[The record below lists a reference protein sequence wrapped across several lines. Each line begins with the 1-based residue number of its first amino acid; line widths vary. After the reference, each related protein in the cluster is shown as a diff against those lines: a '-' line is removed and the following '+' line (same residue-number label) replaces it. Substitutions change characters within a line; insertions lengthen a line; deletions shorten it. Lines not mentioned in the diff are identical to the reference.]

1 MLAALLI
8 SLAVAVSPTR
18 HAKPALWAESVT
30 APRTGTM
37 DLLLRIDLDP
47 HWHVY
52 WLNAGAAGLPPRI
65 EWTPVPGLTAGE
77 LRFPVPDTIPVA
89 PLMTYG
95 YHDSVAYPLTL
106 TLDNVQGDTLRLRGV
121 VKSLV
126 CNDICLP
133 EEAPVSLDIPLSEQP
148 SMAAPG
154 RSAAFAR
161 ARFQLPI
168 EIPGTR
174 ARLLWGDSLAAIEV
188 LGAGT
193 PERVRLFPGLPGVLD
208 DAAHQIL
215 QRLPDGF
222 RVVFV
227 RDPFLRTKPD
237 SMLAVFRTP
246 GGWRGE
252 GSEPGLAVQ
261 AVSSDSVG
269 DASLLAT
276 SSAPATADPQGSGP
290 GLLAALL
297 AALLGGLLL
306 NLMPC
311 VLPVLSLK
319 VMDLLRHAGSDR
331 RQALRHAG
339 AYMAGAV
346 VSFTALGGILAILRA
361 GGSAV
366 GWGFQLQSP
375 VAVGVLSL
383 LMVLVAL
390 SFWGVFEAG
399 AGLTRL
405 GGTHTTGLLGS
416 FSTGI
421 LATVVAT
428 PCTAPFMGAAL
439 GWTLV
444 RPPLEGLLVFAV
456 LGLGMALPVPL
467 LVAYPPLAKRL
478 PRPGAWMETLKQV
491 LGFAMAA
498 TALWLAWVLGR
509 LSGSDA
515 LAMVV
520 GAWLLVGLGAW
531 ILGRW
536 AAPHCSTSV
545 RNLARLAFAA
555 SIVGAVVVV
564 ANLPSR
570 QGDSP
575 NPSATSSHTETWSP
589 GILQELRASG
599 KPWFLHATADWCLSC
614 KVNERTTLDRPEV
627 IEALEAKGVRHVVAD
642 WTNRDPALA
651 AELAALGR
659 QGVPVYLL
667 SDGKSERFLPE
678 LLTKGI
684 VLEALEPLPSP

>member
-1 MLAALLI
+1 MIAPLLL
-8 SLAVAVSPTR
+8 SLAVAASPTH
-18 HAKPALWAESVT
+18 HAHPAIWSESVT
-30 APRTGTM
+30 APRGGSL

-65 EWTPVPGLTAGE
+65 EWTPVPGMTAGE
-77 LRFPVPDTIPVA
+77 LRFPVPDTLPVA

-95 YHDSVAYPLTL
+95 YVDSVSFPLTL
-106 TLDNVQGDTLRLRGV
+106 TLENVQGDTLRLRGI

-133 EEAPVSLDIPLSEQP
+133 EEAPISLDIPLSDAP

-174 ARLLWGDSLAAIEV
+174 ARFLWGDSLAAIEV
-188 LGAGT
+188 IGAGT
-193 PERVRLFPGLPGVLD
+193 PERVRLFPAQPGVVD

-215 QRLPDGF
+215 QPLPDGF

-269 DASLLAT
+269 DAALLA
-276 SSAPATADPQGSGP
+276 SSAEADPSEPEGSGP

-319 VMDLLRHAGSDR
+319 VMDLLRHGGSDR
-331 RQALRHAG
+331 RHALRHAG
-339 AYMAGAV
+339 AYTAGAV
-346 VSFTALGGILAILRA
+346 LSFAALGGVLAALRA

-390 SFWGVFEAG
+390 SFWGVYEAG
-399 AGLTRL
+399 AGLARL
-405 GGTHTTGLLGS
+405 GGTHATGIVGSLL
-416 FSTGI
+416 TGI
-421 LATVVAT
+421 LAAVVAT

-444 RPPLEGLLVFAV
+444 RPPLEGLLVFAT

-467 LVAYPPLAKRL
+467 LVAFPPLARRL

-498 TALWLAWVLGR
+498 TALWLAWILGR
-509 LSGSDA
+509 LAGSDA
-515 LAMVV
+515 LTIVV
-520 GAWLLVGLGAW
+520 GAWLLVGLGSW

-536 AAPHCSTSV
+536 AAPHCTSSV
-545 RNLARLAFAA
+545 RNLARIAFVA
-555 SIVGAVVVV
+555 SLLGAVALVV
-564 ANLPSR
+564 NLQARPAQGSQATTGPSH
-570 QGDSP
+570 
-575 NPSATSSHTETWSP
+575 AETWRE
-589 GILQELRASG
+589 GILEEMRASG

-614 KVNERTTLDRPEV
+614 KVNERTSLDRPEV
-627 IEALEAKGVRHVVAD
+627 IAMLESKGVRHVVAD

-651 AELAALGR
+651 AELARLGR

-667 SDGKSERFLPE
+667 SDGKTERFLPE
-678 LLTKGI
+678 LLTPGI
-684 VLEALEPLPSP
+684 VLEALAPLPSP

>member
-8 SLAVAVSPTR
+8 ALAVAVSPTR
-18 HAKPALWAESVT
+18 HAKPSLWSESVT
-30 APRTGTM
+30 APRTGTL
-37 DLLLRIDLDP
+37 DLLLRIELDP
-47 HWHVY
+47 NWHVY

-65 EWTPVPGLTAGE
+65 EWTPVEGMTPGE
-77 LRFPVPDTIPVA
+77 LLFPVPDTIPVA

-95 YHDSVAYPLTL
+95 YHDSVAFPLTL
-106 TLDNVQGDTLRLRGV
+106 TLDGVRGDTLRLRGV

-133 EEAPVSLDIPLSEQP
+133 EEAPVSLDLPLSDQP

-174 ARLLWGDSLAAIEV
+174 ARLLWGDSLAALEV
-188 LGAGT
+188 TGAGT
-193 PERVRLFPGLPGVLD
+193 PDRARLFPALPGVVD
-208 DAAHQIL
+208 DAAHQAL
-215 QRLPDGF
+215 QPLPDGF

-227 RDPFLRTKPD
+227 RDPFLRTRPD
-237 SMLAVFRTP
+237 SLVAVLRTP

-252 GSEPGLAVQ
+252 GSEPGLLVR

-269 DASLLAT
+269 DAALAT
-276 SSAPATADPQGSGP
+276 LPEAGPPPDSAPAGA

-319 VMDLLRHAGSDR
+319 VLDLLRHAGSDR
-331 RQALRHAG
+331 REALRHAA
-339 AYMAGAV
+339 AYTIGAV
-346 VSFTALGGILAILRA
+346 LSFAALGGILAALRA
-361 GGSAV
+361 GGSAI

-390 SFWGVFEAG
+390 SFWGVYEAG

-405 GGTHTTGLLGS
+405 GGTKATGLLGS
-416 FSTGI
+416 LSTGV
-421 LATVVAT
+421 LATIVAT

-444 RPPLEGLLVFAV
+444 RPPLEGLLVFAT

-467 LVAYPPLAKRL
+467 LVAFPPLARRL

-509 LSGSDA
+509 LAGPDA
-515 LAMVV
+515 LATVV
-520 GAWLLVGLGAW
+520 GAWLLVGLGSW

-536 AAPHCSTSV
+536 AAPHCRAGV
-545 RNLARLAFAA
+545 RNLARLAFLATL
-555 SIVGAVVVV
+555 VGAVVLV
-564 ANLPSR
+564 ANLPAR
-570 QGDSP
+570 EASP
-575 NPSATSSHTETWSP
+575 QTAPTGSHTEVWRP

-614 KVNERTTLDRPEV
+614 KVNERTSLDRPEV
-627 IEALEAKGVRHVVAD
+627 IEAMAAKGVRHVVAD
-642 WTNRDPALA
+642 WTDRDPALA
-651 AELAALGR
+651 AELAGLGR

-667 SDGKSERFLPE
+667 SDGTTERFLPE
-678 LLTKGI
+678 LLTKGL

>member
-1 MLAALLI
+1 MIAAFLI
-8 SLAVAVSPTR
+8 SLAVAASPTR
-18 HAKPALWAESVT
+18 HAQPALWSESVT
-30 APRTGTM
+30 APRDGAL

-65 EWTPVPGLTAGE
+65 EWTPVPGMSASE
-77 LRFPVPDTIPVA
+77 LRFPVPDTLPVA

-95 YHDSVAYPLTL
+95 YLDSVEFPLTL
-106 TLDNVQGDTLRLRGV
+106 DLKAVQGDTLRLRGL

-133 EEAPVSLDIPLSEQP
+133 EEAPISMDIPLSDQP
-148 SMAAPG
+148 AMAAPG

-168 EIPGTR
+168 EIPDTR
-174 ARLLWGDSLAAIEV
+174 ARFLWGDSLAAIEV

-193 PERVRLFPGLPGVLD
+193 PDRVRLFPGLPGVVD

-215 QRLPDGF
+215 QPLPDGF

-237 SMLAVFRTP
+237 TMLAVFRVAD
-246 GGWRGE
+246 GWRGE

-269 DASLLAT
+269 DAALLALATEADT
-276 SSAPATADPQGSGP
+276 SSSESAGP
-290 GLLAALL
+290 GLFAALL

-346 VSFTALGGILAILRA
+346 LSFAVLGGVLAALRA

-375 VAVGVLSL
+375 AAVGVLSL

-390 SFWGVFEAG
+390 SFWGIYEAG

-405 GGTHTTGLLGS
+405 GGAHA
-416 FSTGI
+416 TGI
-421 LATVVAT
+421 AGSLLTGVLATVVAT

-444 RPPLEGLLVFAV
+444 RPPLEGLLVFAT
-456 LGLGMALPVPL
+456 LGFGMALPVPL
-467 LVAYPPLAKRL
+467 LVAFPPLARRL

-509 LSGSDA
+509 LAGSDA
-515 LAMVV
+515 LATVV
-520 GAWLLVGLGAW
+520 GAWLLVGLGSW

-536 AAPHCSTSV
+536 AAPHCRASV
-545 RNLARLAFAA
+545 RNLARLAFLA
-555 SIVGAVVVV
+555 SVVGAVALVMDLEPRPGPGT
-564 ANLPSR
+564 NGTTTPSHAEVWR
-570 QGDSP
+570 
-575 NPSATSSHTETWSP
+575 P
-589 GILQELRASG
+589 GILEELRASG

-614 KVNERTTLDRPEV
+614 KVNERTSLDRPEV
-627 IEALEAKGVRHVVAD
+627 VEALEAKGVRHVVAD

-651 AELAALGR
+651 AELARLGR

-667 SDGKSERFLPE
+667 SDGTTERFLPE
-678 LLTKGI
+678 LLTPGI
-684 VLEALEPLPSP
+684 VLEALAPLSSP

>member
-1 MLAALLI
+1 MIAAFLI
-8 SLAVAVSPTR
+8 SLAVAASPTR
-18 HAKPALWAESVT
+18 HAQPAIWSESVT
-30 APRTGTM
+30 APRDGAL

-52 WLNAGAAGLPPRI
+52 WRNAGAAGLPPRI
-65 EWTPVPGLTAGE
+65 QWTPIAGVTPGE
-77 LRFPVPDTIPVA
+77 LRFPVPDTLPVA

-95 YHDSVAYPLTL
+95 YLDSVEFPLTL
-106 TLDNVQGDTLRLRGV
+106 DLETVQGDTLRLRGI

-133 EEAPVSLDIPLSEQP
+133 EEAPIAMDIPLSNQP
-148 SMAAPG
+148 SMADPA
-154 RSAAFAR
+154 RSTAFAR

-168 EIPGTR
+168 EIPETR

-188 LGAGT
+188 IGAGS
-193 PERVRLFPGLPGVLD
+193 PSVVRLFPALPGVID

-215 QRLPDGF
+215 QPLPDGF

-237 SMLAVFRTP
+237 TMLAVFRRP
-246 GGWRGE
+246 DGWRGE
-252 GSEPGLAVQ
+252 GSEPGLAVH
-261 AVSSDSVG
+261 AISSDSVG
-269 DASLLAT
+269 DAALLAL
-276 SSAPATADPQGSGP
+276 SSAEDSTEPEPSGP
-290 GLLAALL
+290 GLFAALL

-319 VMDLLRHAGSDR
+319 VLDLLRHAGQDR
-331 RQALRHAG
+331 REALRHAG

-346 VSFTALGGILAILRA
+346 LSFAALGGVLAALRA

-375 VAVGVLSL
+375 VAVAVLSI

-390 SFWGVFEAG
+390 SFWGVYEAG

-405 GGTHTTGLLGS
+405 GGTHATGILGS
-416 FSTGI
+416 LFTGV

-444 RPPLEGLLVFAV
+444 RPPLEGLLVFAT

-467 LVAYPPLAKRL
+467 LVAFPPLARRL

-498 TALWLAWVLGR
+498 TALWLAWILGR

-515 LAMVV
+515 LSIVV
-520 GAWLLVGLGAW
+520 GAWLLVGMGAW

-536 AAPHCSTSV
+536 AAPHCRALV
-545 RNLARLAFAA
+545 RNVARLAFVV
-555 SIVGAVVVV
+555 SIVGAVALVV
-564 ANLPSR
+564 NLEVRDGQS
-570 QGDSP
+570 S
-575 NPSATSSHTETWSP
+575 SARTSQPHVEAWRP

-614 KVNERTTLDRPEV
+614 KVNERTSLDRPEV

-651 AELAALGR
+651 AELAGLGR

-667 SDGKSERFLPE
+667 SDGTTERFLPE
-678 LLTKGI
+678 LLTPGI
-684 VLEALEPLPSP
+684 VIQALAPLPSP

>member
-8 SLAVAVSPTR
+8 SLVVAVSPTR
-18 HAKPALWAESVT
+18 HAKPSLWAESVT
-30 APRTGTM
+30 APRTGTL

-65 EWTPVPGLTAGE
+65 EWTPVPGASAGE
-77 LRFPVPDTIPVA
+77 LSFPVPDTIPVA

-95 YHDSVAYPLTL
+95 YHDSVFFPLTL
-106 TLDNVQGDTLRLRGV
+106 SLDDVQGDTLRLRGI

-174 ARLLWGDSLAAIEV
+174 ARLLWGDSLAAVEV
-188 LGAGT
+188 VGAGT
-193 PERVRLFPGLPGVLD
+193 PERVRLFPGLPGVVD

-215 QRLPDGF
+215 QPLPDGF
-222 RVVFV
+222 RVVFL
-227 RDPFLRTKPD
+227 RDPFLRTRPD

-246 GGWRGE
+246 GGWRGD

-269 DASLLAT
+269 DASLLAL
-276 SSAPATADPQGSGP
+276 SAQPVPADPRDSSP

-339 AYMAGAV
+339 AYTAGAV
-346 VSFTALGGILAILRA
+346 LSFAALGGVLALLRA

-375 VAVGVLSL
+375 IAVGVLSL
-383 LMVLVAL
+383 LMILVAL
-390 SFWGVFEAG
+390 SFWGVYEAG

-405 GGTHTTGLLGS
+405 GGTHATGLLGS
-416 FSTGI
+416 LFTGV

-444 RPPLEGLLVFAV
+444 RPPLEGLLVFAT

-467 LVAYPPLAKRL
+467 LVAFPPLAKRL

-509 LSGSDA
+509 LAGADA
-515 LAMVV
+515 LATVV

-536 AAPHCSTSV
+536 AAPHCRASV
-545 RNLARLAFAA
+545 RNLARLAF
-555 SIVGAVVVV
+555 VGSLLGAGALV
-564 ANLPSR
+564 ANLPTQPGHGS
-570 QGDSP
+570 QESS
-575 NPSATSSHTETWSP
+575 PSAHTEVWRP

-614 KVNERTTLDRPEV
+614 KVNERTSLDRPEV
-627 IEALEAKGVRHVVAD
+627 VAALDAKGVRHVVAD

-651 AELAALGR
+651 AELAGLGR

-667 SDGKSERFLPE
+667 SDGKTERFLPE
-678 LLTKGI
+678 LLTPGI
-684 VLEALEPLPSP
+684 VLEALDPLPSP